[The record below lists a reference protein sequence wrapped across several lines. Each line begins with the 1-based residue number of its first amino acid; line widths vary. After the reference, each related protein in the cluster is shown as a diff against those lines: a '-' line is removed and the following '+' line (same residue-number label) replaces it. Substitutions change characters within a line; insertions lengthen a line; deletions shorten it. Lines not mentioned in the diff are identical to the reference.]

1 MAAESEFSL
10 KTKQGRW
17 REKVDFLVAI
27 CALITSIASIWLSV
41 TQGDD
46 MQRLVQ
52 AQSWPFLG
60 FTTSNAE
67 TSPVTGKPDPVISMT
82 IENLGVGPAK
92 IQSFEIFYKGKNVQT
107 SRELLRACCTDA
119 SGKIPEDAWKQ
130 TPILTSTVVGRVLR
144 AGQTA
149 PFIYWARPDTD
160 NAIWEKLNK
169 ARFEVEK
176 KICYCSVFDECW
188 TSDLESTQAT
198 PVKNCPVLKN
208 SYRQ

>member
-1 MAAESEFSL
+1 MAAENEISSRSSHA
-10 KTKQGRW
+10 GW
-17 REKVDFLVAI
+17 REKVDFLVAV

-41 TQGDD
+41 TQSDD

-60 FTTSNAE
+60 FSTSNTE
-67 TSPVTGKPDPVISMT
+67 TNTVSGKPEPVISMT
-82 IENLGVGPAK
+82 IENLGVGQAK
-92 IQSFEIFYKGKNVQT
+92 IQSLEIFYKGKNVKT

-130 TPILTSTVVGRVLR
+130 TPILTSSVVGRVLR
-144 AGQTA
+144 AGQTV
-149 PFIYWARPDTD
+149 PFIYWARPETD
-160 NAIWEKLNK
+160 NAMWEKLNM

-188 TSDLESTQAT
+188 ASDLESTQAK
-198 PVKNCPVLKN
+198 PVKSCPVLEN

>member
-1 MAAESEFSL
+1 MATEFESSQARDGN
-10 KTKQGRW
+10 TW

-27 CALITSIASIWLSV
+27 CALITSMASIWLSV
-41 TQGDD
+41 TQSDD

-60 FTTSNAE
+60 FSTSNTE
-67 TSPVTGKPDPVISMT
+67 TNTVTGKPEPVISMT

-92 IQSFEIFYKGKNVQT
+92 IQSLEIFYKGKNVKT

-119 SGKIPEDAWKQ
+119 TGKIQEDAWKQ
-130 TPILTSTVVGRVLR
+130 TPILTSSVVGRVLR
-144 AGQTA
+144 AGQTV
-149 PFIYWARPDTD
+149 PFLYWSRPETD
-160 NAIWEKLNK
+160 NAIWEKLNM

-188 TSDLESTQAT
+188 TSDLESTQST
-198 PVKNCPVLKN
+198 PVKSCPVLEN

>member
-1 MAAESEFSL
+1 MTAENELPF
-10 KTKQGRW
+10 KAKQGSW

-60 FTTSNAE
+60 FNTSNNE
-67 TSPVTGKPDPVISMT
+67 TSPVTGKPEPVISMT

-130 TPILTSTVVGRVLR
+130 APLLTSTVVGRVLR

-149 PFIYWARPDTD
+149 PFLYWARPETD
-160 NAIWEKLNK
+160 NAVWDKLNM

-198 PVKNCPVLKN
+198 PVKSCPVLKN

>member
-1 MAAESEFSL
+1 MTAELEYS
-10 KTKQGRW
+10 KATGRNNW

-52 AQSWPFLG
+52 AQSWPFVG
-60 FTTSNAE
+60 FITSNNE
-67 TSPVTGKPDPVISMT
+67 TNPATGKQEPVITMT

-92 IQSFEIFYKGKNVQT
+92 IQSLEIFYKGKNIKT

-119 SGKIPEDAWKQ
+119 SGKLDEDAWKQ
-130 TPILTSTVVGRVLR
+130 TPILTSSVVGRVLR
-144 AGQTA
+144 AGQTM
-149 PFIYWARPDTD
+149 PFIYWSRPETD
-160 NAIWEKLNK
+160 NAVWEKFNL

-188 TSDLESTQAT
+188 TSDLDSTQAT
-198 PVKNCPVLKN
+198 PVKSCPMLEN

>member
-1 MAAESEFSL
+1 MAVENEFPNTFSHN
-10 KTKQGRW
+10 GW
-17 REKVDFLVAI
+17 REKVDFLVAV

-41 TQGDD
+41 TQSDD

-60 FTTSNAE
+60 FSTSNTE
-67 TSPVTGKPDPVISMT
+67 TNTLTGKPEPVISMT

-92 IQSFEIFYKGKNVQT
+92 IQSLEIFYKGKNVKT
-107 SRELLRACCTDA
+107 SRELLRACCADA

-130 TPILTSTVVGRVLR
+130 TPILTSSVVGRVLR
-144 AGQTA
+144 AGQTV
-149 PFIYWARPDTD
+149 PFLYWSRPETD
-160 NAIWEKLNK
+160 NAMWEKLNM
-169 ARFEVEK
+169 ARFEIEK

-198 PVKNCPVLKN
+198 PVKSCRVLDN

>member
-1 MAAESEFSL
+1 MAAENEI
-10 KTKQGRW
+10 KNRTAHAGW
-17 REKVDFLVAI
+17 REKVDFLVAV

-41 TQGDD
+41 TQSDD

-60 FTTSNAE
+60 FNTSNTE
-67 TSPVTGKPDPVISMT
+67 TNPVSGKPEPVISMT

-92 IQSFEIFYKGKNVQT
+92 IQSLEVFYKGKNVKT
-107 SRELLRACCTDA
+107 SRELLRACCIEA
-119 SGKIPEDAWKQ
+119 SEKIQEEAWKQ
-130 TPILTSTVVGRVLR
+130 TPILTSSVVGRVLR
-144 AGQTA
+144 AGQTV
-149 PFIYWARPDTD
+149 PLLYWARPEKD
-160 NAIWEKLNK
+160 NAVWEKLNM

-188 TSDLESTQAT
+188 ASDLESTQAT
-198 PVKNCPVLKN
+198 PVKSCPVLEN